1 VINTEL
7 TISATKSAAE
17 KIQIIKESMTKI
29 LETIGMDLTDDSI
42 EKTPLRIAKMYIE
55 EVFSGLNYANFPEVT
70 TIDNKMEYTEI
81 VRINEITLTS
91 TCEHHFV
98 TFDGKATLAYIP
110 KNKILGLSKFNRL
123 VRFFA

>member
-1 VINTEL
+1 MI
-7 TISATKSAAE
+7 
-17 KIQIIKESMTKI
+17 KI
-29 LETIGMDLTDDSI
+29 LQAIGMDLTDDSI

-81 VRINEITLTS
+81 VRINEIALTS

-98 TFDGKATLAYIP
+98 TFDGRATLAYIP